1 MTYGITNSHEKAFCI
16 NFRGTENKQEEVIC
30 DTLLVDSESVLPNT
44 KQTQL
49 ISAFL
54 NL

>member
-1 MTYGITNSHEKAFCI
+1 MTYGVTNSHKKHFCI
-16 NFRGTENKQEEVIC
+16 NFHGTENKQEEVIC
-30 DTLLVDSESVLPNT
+30 DVLSVDSESVLPNT
-44 KQTQL
+44 EQTQL